1 MAVGRIGD
9 VINGEHYG
17 PRSDL
22 PWAVRNAHPD
32 ADVPS
37 NLVAYH
43 SGGVYEV
50 AVALA
55 MFAVVWPLRHRLR
68 HGSLLWTVIGLYG
81 AGRFLMFFVRSD
93 STDLVLGLSFTQWI
107 SLAMVA
113 VAALGFAASLRHEAP
128 RPQVS

>member
-1 MAVGRIGD
+1 MITISVD
-9 VINGEHYG
+9 PMLE
-17 PRSDL
+17 L
-22 PWAVRNAHPD
+22 NAHPD

-37 NLVAYH
+37 NLVAYD
-43 SGGVYEV
+43 SGGLYEV
-50 AVALA
+50 ALALA
-55 MFAVVWPLRHRLR
+55 MFAVVWPLRHRLRR